1 MSRCELILDHLDA
14 VMSGALSEELAVH
27 LAGCPEC
34 QLAVQRAR
42 SLMEGEQV
50 LASVRAPEKLRQ
62 RLKDLLRLP
71 PACESAV
78 ERLGAALDGELP
90 EAERDELLEHMHTCP
105 ACLAVWEAFAT
116 LRDVGANTRPSARV
130 KAALALPPRQR
141 VDARRRR
148 RRFFD
153 LRLATAAAYLLAA
166 LTVMLL
172 SNPETVARESTYQMD
187 RAATYASA
195 AVQNRVK
202 SYSQRVSEAIA
213 VAEGWVRDHAEEA
226 WRKARSVLGGKN
238 ANSSPS
244 NGVVRDGGRS

>member
-1 MSRCELILDHLDA
+1 MTRCELILDHLDA
-14 VMSGALSEELAVH
+14 AMSGALSEELAAH

-42 SLMEGEQV
+42 SVLEGEQV

-62 RLKDLLRLP
+62 RLKNLVRLP
-71 PACESAV
+71 PACESAM

-90 EAERDELLEHMHTCP
+90 EEERGELLEHMHACSS
-105 ACLAVWEAFAT
+105 CLAVWEAFAT
-116 LRDVGANTRPSARV
+116 LRDVGANTRPPARLR
-130 KAALALPPRQR
+130 AALALPPRRR
-141 VDARRRR
+141 VEARRRP

-166 LTVMLL
+166 LTVVLL

-195 AVQNRVK
+195 VVHNRVK
-202 SYSQRVSEAIA
+202 SYSQRLSEAVA
-213 VAEGWVRDHAEEA
+213 GAEGWVRDHAEEA
-226 WRKARSVLGGKN
+226 WKKARSILGGKN

-244 NGVVRDGGRS
+244 NHVVRDGGRS